1 MTQYTSMAALV
12 IAALLPSFGAA
23 QSMGP
28 NLIVNNGFENNPP
41 TICGNNYS
49 GTGNPRSVAPW
60 IVGAGNEPNVV
71 TVDGGNACT
80 GYIGGPVMDAEDGH
94 AANAQQHYL
103 DIVGQNTVSQT
114 FTVPTCGATDT
125 VARNVDFYGFFSV
138 RDYSWMTGSGYIRIL
153 DQSVLDINGNPTE
166 LKRVD
171 VSIGSTDA
179 NGSQVD
185 PRYQTWKKFSDST
198 AVVPGHQITYEVLIT
213 DYLNFDNAFMAFTDS
228 PCASTTLALAKQWNG
243 ATNGHTATLTAT
255 RDNGATQVDTFI
267 STATGVPG
275 QVNQDATP
283 FTVFAADEIRISET
297 LTSLGSATYSQALNC
312 TGDTTV
318 TSLGTGQYSVKIGSV
333 SVNTAPIVCT
343 MVNTNTTQSTL
354 TLVKQWNGAQEGDI
368 ATLTAAPQGSSA
380 PIALTSTATSLA
392 NDAGGQS
399 QSGTATVVTP
409 GAVYTLTE
417 SITGAAVYDKALTCI
432 GAQVGGGG
440 VVTVDSAIGTQA
452 VCTMSNTLAALT
464 IVKQQDAVA
473 DINGSTIIGDAGD
486 VINYSFT
493 VTNTGKATLH
503 GVGIS
508 DALPGVTGMT
518 IIWPDPA
525 APGVLKA
532 GEVAT
537 ATASFSITTQDV
549 TNTKVDNSAMASG
562 TSPGNQAVSA
572 TSNTVSTPTLA
583 PHPLLSIIKTA
594 TVANTHQSLLTGD
607 AGDVISYQIVV
618 TNTGDVPLSGVKID
632 DPLAG
637 LTTPVVTWPDNNQPG
652 VLAKGASASATAS
665 YTIAASDTVSGQ
677 VSNTATASANPVAG
691 VSAANVSSTAVTP
704 VLKPPVTVNAA
715 AVPTLGEWALI
726 SLSSLLAMAAA
737 MGLRR
742 RRMR

>member
-1 MTQYTSMAALV
+1 MSRHTSLAALA
-12 IAALLPSFGAA
+12 IAAMLPALSAA
-23 QSMGP
+23 QSLGP

-41 TICGNNYS
+41 NICGNNYS

-60 IVGAGNEPNVV
+60 VVGAGGEPNVV
-71 TVDGGNACT
+71 TIDGGNLCT
-80 GYIGGPVMDAEDGH
+80 GYVGGPLIDAEDGH
-94 AANAQQHYL
+94 AANVQQHFL
-103 DIVGQNTVSQT
+103 DILGQNTVSQT

-125 VARNVDFYGFFSV
+125 VPRNVDFYGFFSV
-138 RDYSWMTGSGYIRIL
+138 RDFSWATGSGYIRIL
-153 DQSVLDINGNPTE
+153 DRSVLDVNGNPTE

-171 VSIGSTDA
+171 VNIGSTDA
-179 NGSQVD
+179 NGNPID
-185 PRYQTWKKFSDST
+185 PRYQTWKKFADST

-243 ATNGHTATLTAT
+243 AANGHAAALTAT
-255 RDNGATQVDTFI
+255 RDNGATQVDTFT
-267 STATGVPG
+267 STATGAPG
-275 QVNQDATP
+275 QVNQDASP

-297 LTSLGSATYSQALNC
+297 LSNLGTATYSQSLSC

-318 TSLGTGQYSVKIGSV
+318 TPLGVGQYSVKIGSV

-354 TLVKQWNGAQEGDI
+354 TLVKQWNGAQEGD
-368 ATLTAAPQGSSA
+368 AAALTATPQGSGA
-380 PIALTSTATSLA
+380 PVTLTSTATSLA

-399 QSGTATVVTP
+399 QSGTATVVAP

-417 SITGAAVYDKALTCI
+417 TITGNAVYDKALTCT

-440 VVTVDSAIGTQA
+440 VVTVNSAIGTQA
-452 VCTMSNTLAALT
+452 VCTMSNTLAALAIT
-464 IVKQQDAVA
+464 KQQDAVT
-473 DINGSTIIGDAGD
+473 DTNGSTLVGDAGD
-486 VINYSFT
+486 VITYSFT

-503 GVGIS
+503 AVDIS
-508 DALPGVTGMT
+508 DALPVISMSIT
-518 IIWPDPA
+518 WPDPA
-525 APGVLKA
+525 APGVLKG

-537 ATASFSITTQDV
+537 ATASYTVTPQDV
-549 TNTKVDNSAMASG
+549 TDTKVDNTATVSG
-562 TSPGNQAVSA
+562 TTPDNQSVNA

-583 PHPLLSIIKTA
+583 PHPSLSITKTA
-594 TVANTHQSLLTGD
+594 TVADTNQSHATGD

-652 VLAKGASASATAS
+652 VLAKGASANAEAR
-665 YTIAASDTVSGQ
+665 YTIAASDAVTGQ

-704 VLKPPVTVNAA
+704 VVKSPVTASA
-715 AVPTLGEWALI
+715 TPVPTLGEWALI
-726 SLSSLLAMAAA
+726 CLSSLMAMAAA
-737 MGLRR
+737 VGLRR
-742 RRMR
+742 RNAL